1 MELKND
7 RYIGIRVPL
16 QLWEEIKKK
25 SEKAGFCTGSYI
37 RSLMIRDLSP
47 DRDLPPKTK

>member
-16 QLWEEIKKK
+16 QNWEEIKKI

-37 RSLMIRDLSP
+37 RSLIVREISEQRDIP
-47 DRDLPPKTK
+47 RRTK